1 MAFETS
7 VLAYLA
13 AFCSYSEALWSS
25 TEAETKMVYS
35 TLFRLVGS
43 MTQQVRTAQ
52 QQLQTALLEADI
64 EIPEVQADCPNAGK
78 ARTIRKRE
86 RLNALAKLVALTQ
99 NVLKSGIFKNLNAC
113 FATRTEYKFSL
124 FSARKNIRLSAPHY
138 TQRQLF

>member
-1 MAFETS
+1 MSRSCPRCDSGRLHRHGFFERTYFDAQGVHETVSVLRVRCSSCRQSFSLLYDFLIPYRRYSIVAFEAS

-64 EIPEVQADCPNAGK
+64 EIGRASC
-78 ARTIRKRE
+78 RE
-86 RLNALAKLVALTQ
+86 RV
-99 NVLKSGIFKNLNAC
+99 C
-113 FATRTEYKFSL
+113 
-124 FSARKNIRLSAPHY
+124 
-138 TQRQLF
+138 